1 MKEKIFNWG
10 VLIINLLSVI
20 LNIYVCN
27 LALLIM
33 NLAGAALSIVVLAD
47 IYNEDKKWYE
57 RQENNQAI

>member
-1 MKEKIFNWG
+1 MKDKIFSWG
-10 VLIINLLSVI
+10 VLIINLLGVI

-47 IYNEDKKWYE
+47 IYNEDKEK
-57 RQENNQAI
+57 

>member
-1 MKEKIFNWG
+1 MKDKIFYWA

-33 NLAGAALSIVVLAD
+33 NLAGATLSIVVLAD
-47 IYNEDKKWYE
+47 IYNEDN
-57 RQENNQAI
+57 ENKF